1 MAASRRRSNAIFG
14 VLPCWGPRRPL
25 SARSLGAPIE
35 AAMVRS
41 TAPRAPS
48 HALTASRRQ
57 PQAAP
62 RRRREGMFF
71 WLMDDG
77 TSANWRSCAL
87 EDGISRTEF
96 LRRSGALGIAGAAS
110 LGYSLLEARAEA
122 APLGPVREVI
132 AAGGSATV
140 KI

>member
-1 MAASRRRSNAIFG
+1 M
-14 VLPCWGPRRPL
+14 
-25 SARSLGAPIE
+25 
-35 AAMVRS
+35 
-41 TAPRAPS
+41 
-48 HALTASRRQ
+48 
-57 PQAAP
+57 
-62 RRRREGMFF
+62 
-71 WLMDDG
+71 
-77 TSANWRSCAL
+77 

-140 KI
+140 KIGHVDGFSGVYAAASASQQSGLCGRRA